1 MVDDIRKLV
10 KGKSVLLVG
19 NSVEMMKYRC
29 AKFIDGFD
37 IVVRFGRAIEANP
50 LQQERVGKK
59 CDIWI
64 TGQFRAP
71 CYNNLREE
79 FKNGKYKDTY
89 ILVNRSRGNLAID
102 NWKIEE
108 HLPEGMP
115 QNFMYTDAEIVN
127 IMKKF
132 GKNMMDP
139 KEDRPSAG
147 FISLLWFMDRVKT
160 YKTIS
165 LIGFDFF
172 SKQTNIVPKGK
183 NGEISA
189 CQPHSWH
196 LPVYVLDRSA
206 HDSDMEKNYVKRC
219 VEKKLLHWYIL
230 SDLKKEKIKYDGW
243 MRGMKIIHSLPYK
256 TKKSKI

>member
-1 MVDDIRKLV
+1 MVDDIRELV
-10 KGKSVLLVG
+10 KNKSVIFVG
-19 NSVEMMKYRC
+19 NSVEIMKHRC
-29 AKFIDGFD
+29 ADFIDGFD
-37 IVVRFGRAIEANP
+37 IVVRFGRAIEANAT
-50 LQQERVGKK
+50 QQICVGKK

-79 FKNGKYKDTY
+79 FNSGKYKNTY
-89 ILVNRSRGNLAID
+89 ILVNRSRGNLGLD
-102 NWKIEE
+102 SWKIED

-115 QNFMYTDAEIVN
+115 QNFMYSDLELVS

-132 GKNMMDP
+132 GKDMLNP
-139 KEDRPSAG
+139 QEDRPSAG

-160 YKTIS
+160 YKDLHI
-165 LIGFDFF
+165 IGFDFF
-172 SKQTNIVPKGK
+172 SKQTDILPKGK

-196 LPVYVLDRSA
+196 LPVYVRDRSA
-206 HDSDMEKNYVKRC
+206 HDSNMEKNYVINC
-219 VEKKLLHWYIL
+219 VKKKLLHWYVL
-230 SDLKKEKIKYDGW
+230 SDLKKEKIDYHGW
-243 MRGMKIIHSLPYK
+243 MKGMKIIHSLPYK

>member
-1 MVDDIRKLV
+1 MVDDIRELV
-10 KGKSVLLVG
+10 KDKSVLLVG
-19 NSVEMMKYRC
+19 NSVEMMQHKL

-37 IVVRFGRAIEANP
+37 IVVRFGRAIEANER
-50 LQQERVGKK
+50 QQKSVGSK

-79 FKNGKYKDTY
+79 FNSGRYKDTY
-89 ILVNRSRGNLAID
+89 ILVNRSRGNLMLD
-102 NWKIEE
+102 DWVLED
-108 HLPEGMP
+108 HLPDGMP
-115 QNFMYTDAEIVN
+115 QNFMYTDSEIVS

-132 GKNMMDP
+132 GKDLTNP

-160 YKTIS
+160 YKNLS

-172 SKQTNIVPKGK
+172 AKQTNIIPKGK
-183 NGEISA
+183 DGVVSA

-206 HDSDMEKNYVKRC
+206 HDSDMERNYVKGLVNR
-219 VEKKLLHWYIL
+219 KLIHWYIL
-230 SDLKKEKIKYDGW
+230 SDLKKGKVNYDGW
-243 MRGMKIIHSLPYK
+243 MSGMKIIHSLPYK